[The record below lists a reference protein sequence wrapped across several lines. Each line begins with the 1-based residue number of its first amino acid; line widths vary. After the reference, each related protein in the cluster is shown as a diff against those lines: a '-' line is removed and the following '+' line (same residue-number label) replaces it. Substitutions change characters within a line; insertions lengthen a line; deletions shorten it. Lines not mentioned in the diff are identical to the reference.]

1 MPYQWLLFD
10 ADGTLFN
17 YQAGEE
23 VALSKSFEKAGI
35 SFRPEYGNVYAEV
48 NAALWRQFENG
59 QVTLADLRVDR
70 FAQLFERLSIQTDA
84 TQFSDIYLHFL
95 GQVIDLIPGA
105 IETLQAL
112 SGHYRMAIITNGISI
127 VQRSRLSL
135 SPIKQFFEDFFISD
149 EIGVSK
155 PATAFFDAVFTGIGH
170 PPKESVL
177 VVGDSLTSDMRGG
190 INYGLDTC
198 WFNPDGT
205 QKPADMPINYEIRKL
220 GQLLDILK
228 I

>member
-1 MPYQWLLFD
+1 M
-10 ADGTLFN
+10 
-17 YQAGEE
+17 
-23 VALSKSFEKAGI
+23 
-35 SFRPEYGNVYAEV
+35 
-48 NAALWRQFENG
+48 
-59 QVTLADLRVDR
+59 TLADLRTAR
-70 FAQLFERLSIQTDA
+70 FSQLFERLAIQSDA

-105 IETLQAL
+105 IETLQTL

-155 PATAFFDAVFTGIGH
+155 PAPAFFDAVFTGIGH

-177 VVGDSLTSDMRGG
+177 VIGDSLTSDMRGG
-190 INYGLDTC
+190 LNYGLDTC
-198 WFNPDGT
+198 WFNPNGI
-205 QKPADMPINYEIRKL
+205 QRPADMPLNYEISKL
-220 GQLLDILK
+220 EQLPALLQN
-228 I
+228 

>member
-1 MPYQWLLFD
+1 MHYQWLLFD
-10 ADGTLFN
+10 ADNTLFD

-23 VALSKSFEKAGI
+23 IALFKAFEAAGI
-35 SFRPEYGNVYAEV
+35 PFLTKYGEVYADV
-48 NAALWRQFENG
+48 NAAFWRLFEKG

-70 FAQLFERLSIQTDA
+70 FAQLFERLAIQTDA
-84 TQFSDIYLHFL
+84 THFSDIYLHFL

-135 SPIKQFFEDFFISD
+135 SPIRQFFEDFFISD

-155 PATAFFDAVFTGIGH
+155 PAPAFFDAVFTGIGY

-177 VVGDSLTSDMRGG
+177 VIGDSLTSDIRGG

-198 WFNPDGT
+198 WFNPDGIR
-205 QKPADMPINYEIRKL
+205 KPDDMPINYEIKKL
-220 GQLLDILK
+220 EQLLTILQN
-228 I
+228 